1 MTADLV
7 ISLFYLLEEIT
18 LNTKY
23 YAQDVSQIERELK
36 TSLDKGLSNEEAKQ
50 RLAKDGP
57 NSLASKKKR
66 SMFMRFIDQFK
77 DFMIIVLIVAAILSG
92 VVANEWTDAA
102 IIMIVVLLNAIL
114 GVIQEA
120 KSEAAIDAL
129 KEMSTPNA
137 HIRRNGAI
145 LEIPSTEIV
154 PGDVVLLEA
163 GDVVPADMRLA
174 KTASLKVEESDRK
187 SVV

>member
-1 MTADLV
+1 MK
-7 ISLFYLLEEIT
+7 E
-18 LNTKY
+18 KY
-23 YAQDVSQIERELK
+23 YAQDIPQIEKELN
-36 TSLDKGLSNEEAKQ
+36 TSLDNGLSDNEAKK
-50 RLAKDGP
+50 RLASDGP

-120 KSEAAIDAL
+120 RSEAAIDAL

-137 HIRRNGAI
+137 HVRHGGAI

-154 PGDVVLLEA
+154 PGDIVLLEA
-163 GDVVPADMRLA
+163 GDVVPAR
-174 KTASLKVEESDRK
+174 SEEHTSELQSR
-187 SVV
+187 

>member
-23 YAQDVSQIERELK
+23 YAQNVSQIERELK

-57 NSLASKKKR
+57 NSLASKKNR

-77 DFMIIVLIVAAILSG
+77 DFYDYCFNCSCYFIWL
-92 VVANEWTDAA
+92 
-102 IIMIVVLLNAIL
+102 
-114 GVIQEA
+114 
-120 KSEAAIDAL
+120 
-129 KEMSTPNA
+129 
-137 HIRRNGAI
+137 
-145 LEIPSTEIV
+145 
-154 PGDVVLLEA
+154 
-163 GDVVPADMRLA
+163 
-174 KTASLKVEESDRK
+174 
-187 SVV
+187 

>member
-23 YAQDVSQIERELK
+23 YAQNVSQIERELK

-129 KEMSTPNA
+129 KLSLI
-137 HIRRNGAI
+137 HI
-145 LEIPSTEIV
+145 
-154 PGDVVLLEA
+154 
-163 GDVVPADMRLA
+163 
-174 KTASLKVEESDRK
+174 
-187 SVV
+187 